1 VLGVPVTV
9 AVSVPTALTV
19 RLAED
24 AGITLIGIARD
35 AGCEIFTHSERIA
48 HSELIALRAVQHVG
62 G

>member
-35 AGCEIFTHSERIA
+35 AGCEIFTHSERIT
-48 HSELIALRAVQHVG
+48 LRAVQHVA
-62 G
+62 